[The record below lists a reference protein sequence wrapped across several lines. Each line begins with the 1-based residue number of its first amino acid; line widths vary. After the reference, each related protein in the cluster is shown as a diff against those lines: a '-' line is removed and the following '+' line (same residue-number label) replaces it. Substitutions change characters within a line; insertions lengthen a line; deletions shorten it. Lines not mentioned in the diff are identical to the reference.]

1 MVSGWGRAQ
10 LAAREKAVVGGC
22 MTLLM
27 TGGEGI
33 AGRGT
38 SDIAGNWEEHDSKLG
53 ACAIGDREERGRIGG
68 RAALLTA
75 QGGGWREA
83 GGLYTAGDREGG
95 GDRGGVGDTVGDQ
108 RGRWSRGVGD
118 TVGDQGG
125 RQLGG

>member
-10 LAAREKAVVGGC
+10 LAAREKAIVGGC

-75 QGGGWREA
+75 QGGGWRVTPH
-83 GGLYTAGDREGG
+83 G
-95 GDRGGVGDTVGDQ
+95 
-108 RGRWSRGVGD
+108 W
-118 TVGDQGG
+118 
-125 RQLGG
+125 QLGETGSWGAIHSW